1 MANNKD
7 FKVKN
12 GIQSDVYYESV
23 GNVSLGS
30 GTASLDLSSGS
41 VFELTPTEDVTVSLT
56 NPAAS
61 GTSNGVTLLL
71 YQQGYGGYDVGNAK
85 YENINFS
92 VASQDTAP
100 MGLRFK
106 SDGTKMFVLGGTGRD
121 VNEYNLSTAW
131 NVSTASYSQ
140 NFVVAS
146 QELTPTDLFFKPD
159 GTKMYIIGQ
168 HGKEVNEYNLST
180 AWDVSTASHVQLFS
194 VSSQETAPT
203 GLFFKTDG
211 TKMFVIGITGDD
223 LNEYALST
231 AWDISTASFTTV
243 KIIKGNLGGGVTNY
257 QDINP
262 QSLAFNSDGT
272 KVFVLGADGLD
283 VAYYILTTAWSVST
297 IFLSTT
303 FTLTASEVSVR
314 GLAFSNDGS
323 KMYIIDIDDDTIR
336 QYKTTIPAT
345 ITYNSAIQWAKGA
358 APTSP
363 DIGDTDVITFNT
375 TDGGTKYKSVLAIDG
390 AK

>member
-345 ITYNSAIQWAKGA
+345 ITYNSAIQWANGA